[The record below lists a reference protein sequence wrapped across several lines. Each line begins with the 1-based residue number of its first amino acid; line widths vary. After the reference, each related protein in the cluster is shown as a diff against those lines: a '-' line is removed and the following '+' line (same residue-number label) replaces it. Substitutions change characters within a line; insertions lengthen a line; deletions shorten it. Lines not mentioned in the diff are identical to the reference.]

1 MGFFRA
7 VLRVAGV
14 CAVHRC
20 AAAGDPTPSAKFLQS
35 PRTAVPLP
43 LPPGRLAA
51 GPPLSAASAPLT
63 FVEAEFRR
71 AGDADGQS
79 VVVRRALVDTGSS
92 DCELREAT
100 TQRGKLRAIDDG
112 TVTQPS
118 GGPFWVP
125 VLLLAWDVPN
135 FFVLRDKEAILPKP
149 RLVQRAPDEG
159 EDIILDVVTST
170 KETPVNVKV
179 VVGKVAYA
187 TAARHERKPP
197 PRTVLLY
204 EFVELQTHAMFR
216 KIQPLPVIQEGV
228 VYETATGVEAFD
240 VFEVQISVQGRS
252 CVAAMTV
259 VPEAR
264 FAPGAE
270 DPCTDDAIIG
280 HMALANVAAVGHR
293 WLRNVWALRAV
304 RSRLFGASKAD
315 APQMRRCSVLG
326 IPGFWSS
333 VHEMLRSAPMAA
345 KGTGQQDPGCNMA
358 FTYEWGL

>member
-1 MGFFRA
+1 
-7 VLRVAGV
+7 
-14 CAVHRC
+14 
-20 AAAGDPTPSAKFLQS
+20 
-35 PRTAVPLP
+35 TAVPLP

-92 DCELREAT
+92 DCELRE
-100 TQRGKLRAIDDG
+100 
-112 TVTQPS
+112 
-118 GGPFWVP
+118 
-125 VLLLAWDVPN
+125 
-135 FFVLRDKEAILPKP
+135 
-149 RLVQRAPDEG
+149 
-159 EDIILDVVTST
+159 
-170 KETPVNVKV
+170 
-179 VVGKVAYA
+179 
-187 TAARHERKPP
+187 
-197 PRTVLLY
+197 
-204 EFVELQTHAMFR
+204 AMFR

-280 HMALANVAAVGHR
+280 HMALAALGLLVDPKTR
-293 WLRNVWALRAV
+293 RLIPRDLLRDGDTDGCET
-304 RSRLFGASKAD
+304 SG
-315 APQMRRCSVLG
+315 RCA
-326 IPGFWSS
+326 
-333 VHEMLRSAPMAA
+333 R
-345 KGTGQQDPGCNMA
+345 
-358 FTYEWGL
+358 